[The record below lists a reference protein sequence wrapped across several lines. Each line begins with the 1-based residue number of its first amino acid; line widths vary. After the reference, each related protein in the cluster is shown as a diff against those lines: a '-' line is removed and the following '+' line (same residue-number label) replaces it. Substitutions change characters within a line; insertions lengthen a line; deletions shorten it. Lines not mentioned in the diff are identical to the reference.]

1 MIHLDKE
8 DFNELIKKGNKVVD
22 FYAEW
27 CGPCRMMGGELEK
40 IDDKLDIIKINID
53 NFADLANEYKVMSI
67 PTVMFFKDGEK
78 VEEFVGFR
86 DSDKI
91 LETANEAFK

>member
-1 MIHLDKE
+1 MVHLDKE
-8 DFNELIKKGNKVVD
+8 DFKELIQKGNKVVD

-27 CGPCRMMGGELEK
+27 CGPCRMMSGELEK
-40 IDDKLDIIKINID
+40 IDDKLDIIKVNID
-53 NFADLANEYKVMSI
+53 NFSDLADEYKVMSI

-91 LETANEAFK
+91 IEIANEAFK